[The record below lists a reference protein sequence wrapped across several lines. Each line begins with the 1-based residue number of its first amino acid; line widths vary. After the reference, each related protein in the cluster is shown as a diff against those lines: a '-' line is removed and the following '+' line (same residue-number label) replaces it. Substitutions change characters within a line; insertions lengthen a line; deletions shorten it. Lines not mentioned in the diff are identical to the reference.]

1 MPLPL
6 QTALH
11 TGRSIGTDADL
22 AQARQER
29 QEAGQD
35 GEPGPEVEV
44 AEGEGCKWRVIID
57 FPAYSDTFFGPT
69 ERELTQL
76 IQHLVS
82 DQLPGIEGNCS
93 W

>member
-11 TGRSIGTDADL
+11 AGRSVGTDADL
-22 AQARQER
+22 DQARQER

-44 AEGEGCKWRVIID
+44 AEGEGCKWRVVID
-57 FPAYSDTFFGPT
+57 FPAFLGPT

-76 IQHLVS
+76 IQQLVS

>member
-44 AEGEGCKWRVIID
+44 AEGEGCKWRVS
-57 FPAYSDTFFGPT
+57 YY
-69 ERELTQL
+69 R
-76 IQHLVS
+76 
-82 DQLPGIEGNCS
+82 LPRLQ
-93 W
+93 